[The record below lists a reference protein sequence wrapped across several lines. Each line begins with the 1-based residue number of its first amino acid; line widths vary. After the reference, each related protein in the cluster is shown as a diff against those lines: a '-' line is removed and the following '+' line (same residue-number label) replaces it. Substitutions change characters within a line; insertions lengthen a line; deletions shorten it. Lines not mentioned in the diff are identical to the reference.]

1 MLQVFSNG
9 NNLINSYKNTYIGQ
23 FCSIIGTFC
32 ISKDFIV
39 RNKSPPANH
48 WVFEI
53 WWFGG
58 KKNEIWGRWVCYRT
72 FTRNK

>member
-48 WVFEI
+48 
-53 WWFGG
+53 
-58 KKNEIWGRWVCYRT
+58 
-72 FTRNK
+72 